1 MKSQNSK
8 PSPTSYQSSIA
19 ISRGQSE
26 PKMQLSN
33 TMQKPWM
40 KSNPSLLQWL
50 REEKLLETCWGP
62 GETVMNQYSAE
73 EPLPM
78 ALKLMN
84 LSPSSAKNLRDLGST
99 LHELPLT
106 MVLTPIALP
115 TRNAEFSSQRC
126 LGLPEKKR
134 WDKAETRNARNHG
147 GFSNYSLETTKLLNN
162 GSKLPE
168 PLPWVSQWASWITSS
183 EDKPSTLMQCS
194 PHCTTFQLLKRML
207 DAWELLKYP
216 LVDQNPEGKLKWV
229 ASGQAPGMWPSK
241 RLNSLSLTEN
251 KNSENMESILKGTFQ
266 PKLPPLI
273 DTSSFTMLQ
282 SAMKLAE
289 VRTPYSQTLIVSPG
303 FTQLSSCQMGLN
315 PNVVLSLQGNDH
327 LERPAPKLKSAI
339 VSTPLMVVG
348 TPSTTVVSNMPA
360 KDASAWAMGKNHVM
374 SKKVLTHEFH
384 PKYLRYN
391 I

>member
-1 MKSQNSK
+1 
-8 PSPTSYQSSIA
+8 
-19 ISRGQSE
+19 
-26 PKMQLSN
+26 
-33 TMQKPWM
+33 
-40 KSNPSLLQWL
+40 
-50 REEKLLETCWGP
+50 
-62 GETVMNQYSAE
+62 
-73 EPLPM
+73 
-78 ALKLMN
+78 
-84 LSPSSAKNLRDLGST
+84 
-99 LHELPLT
+99 
-106 MVLTPIALP
+106 
-115 TRNAEFSSQRC
+115 
-126 LGLPEKKR
+126 
-134 WDKAETRNARNHG
+134 
-147 GFSNYSLETTKLLNN
+147 
-162 GSKLPE
+162 
-168 PLPWVSQWASWITSS
+168 
-183 EDKPSTLMQCS
+183 
-194 PHCTTFQLLKRML
+194 
-207 DAWELLKYP
+207 
-216 LVDQNPEGKLKWV
+216 
-229 ASGQAPGMWPSK
+229 
-241 RLNSLSLTEN
+241 
-251 KNSENMESILKGTFQ
+251 MESILKGTFQ